1 MWWLVLIM
9 FGWRLDAGMERL
21 DVGIN
26 RMDVGDGRVGR
37 LGSG

>member
-1 MWWLVLIM
+1 M

-26 RMDVGDGRVGR
+26 RMDVGDWRVGR

>member
-1 MWWLVLIM
+1 M